1 MKKYDIIIVGGG
13 ISGIYTIY
21 NLKKNYPNLK
31 VLLLE
36 KNERFGGRVYTHH
49 EKVDNIDYVMDL
61 GAGRIGYHHKLMV
74 NLIKEL
80 KLDKYIHPISN
91 TENYIEYNS
100 NSGESA
106 NKNNIKEKYSKLLYK
121 FFNSKKLSELKQSF
135 LETLSLKELLLKFFN
150 KKDYN
155 NIENSFEYKQKLEH
169 FNSYSAVKYF
179 KEDYNLNSNFFIMI
193 NGLSS
198 IIENM
203 ISIISQNKNYKLKK
217 NSNVININ
225 YNSDIKNYVIKY
237 KNNEKLINACANY
250 IICALPRCDLIK
262 FNILKDYTRDLNT
275 INEISKV
282 RIFEIYDKNENGEMW
297 FKNIPKTVTNEKLQ
311 FIIPINPETGLIM
324 SSYNE
329 NLSKN
334 RNYWNELKK
343 RNTSILK
350 TILNKK
356 LSSIFNMDVPKSK
369 YIKLHYWESGV
380 ACWKKNVHSH
390 YVSHKILNLMPNF
403 YICGE
408 NYSNYQAWCEG
419 ALETSLQVIEKLDCV
434 LKHKNKNKNKNKNN
448 KKTKKYKKIKVITRK
463 I

>member
-13 ISGIYTIY
+13 ISGIYTMY

-49 EKVDNIDYVMDL
+49 EKVDNVDYTMDL
-61 GAGRIGYHHKLMV
+61 GAGRVGHHHKLMV

-80 KLDKYIHPISN
+80 KLDKYMHSITN

-100 NSGESA
+100 NSGESS
-106 NKNNIKEKYSKLLYK
+106 NKNSIKEKYSKLLYT

-135 LETLSLKELLLKFFN
+135 LESLSLKELLMKFFN

-155 NIENSFEYKQKLEH
+155 NIENTFEYKQKLEH
-169 FNSYSAVKYF
+169 FNSYNAVKYF
-179 KEDYNLNSNFFIMI
+179 KEDYNLKSNFFIMT

-198 IIENM
+198 IIDSM
-203 ISIISQNKNYKLKK
+203 IAIVSQNKNYKLKK
-217 NSNVININ
+217 NAYVNNIN

-237 KNNEKLINACANY
+237 KNKNKNNDNDKLVTASANY

-311 FIIPINPETGLIM
+311 FIIPVNVETGLIM

-329 NLSKN
+329 NLSTHS
-334 RNYWNELKK
+334 NYWNELKK
-343 RNTSILK
+343 KGTSILAN
-350 TILNKK
+350 ILNKK
-356 LSSIFNMDVPKSK
+356 LSAIFNIHVPKSK
-369 YIKLHYWESGV
+369 YIKLHYWQSGV
-380 ACWKKNVHSH
+380 ACWKKNVHSY

-419 ALETSLQVIEKLDCV
+419 ALSCSLQVIEKLDCV
-434 LKHKNKNKNKNKNN
+434 LKHKNN
-448 KKTKKYKKIKVITRK
+448 KKTKKYKKIKVNTRK

>member
-13 ISGIYTIY
+13 ISGIYTMY

-49 EKVDNIDYVMDL
+49 ENVDNVDYVMDL

-80 KLDKYIHPISN
+80 KLDKYMHSITN

-100 NSGESA
+100 NNGESS
-106 NKNNIKEKYSKLLYK
+106 NKNSIKEKYSKLLYT

-135 LETLSLKELLLKFFN
+135 LESLSLKELLMKFFN

-155 NIENSFEYKQKLEH
+155 NIENTFEYKQKLEH
-169 FNSYSAVKYF
+169 FNSYNAVNYF
-179 KEDYNLNSNFFIMI
+179 KEDYNLKSNFFIMT

-198 IIENM
+198 IIDSM
-203 ISIISQNKNYKLKK
+203 IAIVSQNKNYKLKK
-217 NSNVININ
+217 NAYVNNIN

-237 KNNEKLINACANY
+237 KNKNKNNDNDKLVTASANY

-311 FIIPINPETGLIM
+311 FIIPVNFETGLIM

-329 NLSKN
+329 NLST
-334 RNYWNELKK
+334 RVNYWNELKK
-343 RNTSILK
+343 KSTYILR

-356 LSSIFNMDVPKSK
+356 LSAIFNIHVPKSK
-369 YIKLHYWESGV
+369 YIKLHYWQSGV
-380 ACWKKNVHSH
+380 ACWKKNVHSY
-390 YVSHKILNLMPNF
+390 YVSHKILNLIPNF

-419 ALETSLQVIEKLDCV
+419 ALSTSLQVIEKLDCV
-434 LKHKNKNKNKNKNN
+434 LKHKNN
-448 KKTKKYKKIKVITRK
+448 KTKKYKKIKVNTRK

>member
-13 ISGIYTIY
+13 ISGIYTMY

-49 EKVDNIDYVMDL
+49 EKVDNVDYTMDL

-80 KLDKYIHPISN
+80 KLDKYMHSITN

-100 NSGESA
+100 NSGESS
-106 NKNNIKEKYSKLLYK
+106 NKNSIKEKYSKLLYT

-135 LETLSLKELLLKFFN
+135 LESLSLKELLMKFFN

-155 NIENSFEYKQKLEH
+155 NIENTFEYKQKLEH
-169 FNSYSAVKYF
+169 FNSYNAVNYF
-179 KEDYNLNSNFFIMI
+179 KEDYNLKSNFFIMT

-198 IIENM
+198 IIDSM
-203 ISIISQNKNYKLKK
+203 IAIVSQNKNYKLKK
-217 NSNVININ
+217 NAYVNNIN

-237 KNNEKLINACANY
+237 KNKNKNNDNDKLVTASANY

-311 FIIPINPETGLIM
+311 FIIPVNVETGLIM

-329 NLSKN
+329 NLSTHS
-334 RNYWNELKK
+334 NYWNELKK
-343 RNTSILK
+343 KGTSILR

-356 LSSIFNMDVPKSK
+356 LSAIFNIHVPKSK
-369 YIKLHYWESGV
+369 YIKLHYWQSGV
-380 ACWKKNVHSH
+380 ACWKKNVHSY

-419 ALETSLQVIEKLDCV
+419 ALSSSLQVIAKLDCV
-434 LKHKNKNKNKNKNN
+434 LKHKNN
-448 KKTKKYKKIKVITRK
+448 KKTKKYKKIKVNTRK